1 MENDKFSYK
10 ITLKTF
16 EFNFSEISK
25 PQCYYET
32 GLNWCRKKSFYGTLY
47 EKKVFGSK

>member
-16 EFNFSEISK
+16 EFDFSEIS
-25 PQCYYET
+25 
-32 GLNWCRKKSFYGTLY
+32 
-47 EKKVFGSK
+47 